1 VPKWVGFALK
11 SKHMTI
17 GKAISIAID
26 QGILDRVDCI
36 QPSHLTRK
44 AFVNQLLF
52 EAVELREMKSL
63 QNLPLGAK

>member
-1 VPKWVGFALK
+1 
-11 SKHMTI
+11 MTI

-26 QGILDRVDCI
+26 QAILGRVDAL

-52 EAVELREMKSL
+52 EAVEHREGKQLHTL
-63 QNLPLGAK
+63 QVPAK

>member
-1 VPKWVGFALK
+1 MTLPV
-11 SKHMTI
+11 SKGVTI
-17 GKAISIAID
+17 RSTD
-26 QGILDRVDCI
+26 EILHRIDCI

>member
-1 VPKWVGFALK
+1 
-11 SKHMTI
+11 MTI

-26 QGILDRVDCI
+26 RTILDRIDAV

-52 EAVELREMKSL
+52 EAVEQRDGGHL
-63 QNLPLGAK
+63 QTPKEAAK

>member
-1 VPKWVGFALK
+1 
-11 SKHMTI
+11 MTI

-36 QPSHLTRK
+36 QPSYLTRK

>member
-1 VPKWVGFALK
+1 
-11 SKHMTI
+11 MTI

-26 QGILDRVDCI
+26 QSILSRIDEV

-52 EAVELREMKSL
+52 EAVEKREAVNRQVAVAASK
-63 QNLPLGAK
+63 

>member
-1 VPKWVGFALK
+1 MALPV
-11 SKHMTI
+11 SKGVTI
-17 GKAISIAID
+17 RIAD
-26 QGILDRVDCI
+26 EILSRIDCI